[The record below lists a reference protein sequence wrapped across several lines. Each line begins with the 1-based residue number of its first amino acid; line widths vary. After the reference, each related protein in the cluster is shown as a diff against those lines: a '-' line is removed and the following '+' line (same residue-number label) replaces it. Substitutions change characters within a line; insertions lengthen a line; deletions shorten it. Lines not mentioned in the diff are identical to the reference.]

1 MVMGGLIPARYKGV
15 EMSKYFKKPIGV
27 LIENDES
34 THDLKSLEERFEEC
48 NADGSK
54 PKPKKAKKDDK

>member
-15 EMSKYFKKPIGV
+15 EMSKYFKKPNGV
-27 LIENDES
+27 VIEYDES
-34 THDLKSLEERFEEC
+34 THDLKSLEERIEEC